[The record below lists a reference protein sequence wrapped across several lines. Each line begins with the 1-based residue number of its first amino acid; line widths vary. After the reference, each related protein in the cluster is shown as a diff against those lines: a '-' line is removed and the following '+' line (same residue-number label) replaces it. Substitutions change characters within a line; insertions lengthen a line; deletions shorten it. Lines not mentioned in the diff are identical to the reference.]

1 MLLIGL
7 PLLLVS
13 VVPLVIPVG
22 LATGLMGL
30 WVYLANMQKR
40 L

>member
-1 MLLIGL
+1 LIGL

-22 LATGLMGL
+22 ITIRVRGL
-30 WVYLANMQKR
+30 WVHLANMQKR